1 MSDRVL
7 PAAVLW
13 DMDGTI
19 LDTEPIWD
27 LAMDELAERNGVE
40 MTPELRTSTL
50 GNNAVDALTKIY
62 DAAHLPESG
71 RDYDADEAW
80 MVALVVGLFARE
92 LPWRPGAVA
101 VLDTIAAAQI
111 PMLLVTNTQ
120 REIAD
125 VAIKTIGADRFVA
138 TVCGDEVALGKPAPD
153 IYRRAAQLAGADPHD
168 CLAIEDSPTGAAAA
182 HAAGVPHLVV
192 PSQVPVSPATKRVFR
207 ESLDGLTLDEL
218 GALFAA
224 ARTGRRTATYETC
237 ENR

>member
-1 MSDRVL
+1 MSRPVL

-27 LAMDELAERNGVE
+27 IAMGELAARRGVE
-40 MTPELRTSTL
+40 MTPQLRTSTL

-71 RDYDADEAW
+71 RDYEADEEW
-80 MVALVVGLFARE
+80 MIGLVVELFARE
-92 LPWRPGAVA
+92 LPWRPGARDLLGV
-101 VLDTIAAAQI
+101 IAAAEI

-125 VAIKTIGADRFVA
+125 IAIGTIGRDRFVA
-138 TVCGDEVALGKPAPD
+138 TVCGDEVAVGKPAPD
-153 IYRRAAQLAGADPHD
+153 VYLRAARLAGADPRD

-182 HAAGVPHLVV
+182 HAAGVPTLVV
-192 PSQVPVSPATKRVFR
+192 PSQVPVPPATNRVVG
-207 ESLDGLTLDEL
+207 STLAGLTIDRLAEI
-218 GALFAA
+218 FAT
-224 ARTGRRTATYETC
+224 ARFRVVRE
-237 ENR
+237 

>member
-1 MSDRVL
+1 MSRPVL

-27 LAMDELAERNGVE
+27 LAMDELAARRGVV
-40 MTPELRTSTL
+40 MTPELRMSTL

-71 RDYDADEAW
+71 RDYAVDEAW
-80 MVALVVGLFARE
+80 MIALVVELFARQ
-92 LPWRPGAVA
+92 LPWRPGA
-101 VLDTIAAAQI
+101 LELLQTIAAAEI

-125 VAIKTIGADRFVA
+125 VAITTIGADRFVA
-138 TVCGDEVALGKPAPD
+138 TVCGDEVAVGKPAPD
-153 IYRRAAQLAGADPHD
+153 IYLRAAQLAGAHPHD

-182 HAAGVPHLVV
+182 HAAGVPTLVV
-192 PSQVPVSPATKRVFR
+192 PSQVPVPPARKRTTRATLAGVTG
-207 ESLDGLTLDEL
+207 ESLAEI
-218 GALFAA
+218 FAQ
-224 ARTGRRTATYETC
+224 AR
-237 ENR
+237 